1 MLAYIAYMDPM
12 GMMGSF
18 QWYLYI
24 YLPQVGWS
32 KPASRIW
39 QVSRLTEIFSHAA
52 PFFFGGSMHN
62 VFFGEIDVPSG
73 KLT

>member
-52 PFFFGGSMHN
+52 PFFSVDQCTTF
-62 VFFGEIDVPSG
+62 FFGEIDVPTG